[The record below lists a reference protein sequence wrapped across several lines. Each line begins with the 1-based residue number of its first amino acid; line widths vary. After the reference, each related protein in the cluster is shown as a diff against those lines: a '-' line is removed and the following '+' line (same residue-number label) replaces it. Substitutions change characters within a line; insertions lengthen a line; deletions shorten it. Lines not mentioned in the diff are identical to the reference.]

1 MPSVNGAV
9 KQTDNKFLNIFELD
23 AVQRDGTHVPYQVAS
38 RAKEVSDLKAIS
50 GENKADAVAIF
61 GVCDVDN
68 RAAVVLVRQ
77 YRYPVGGYIYELPA
91 GLIGDGEDVIE
102 AAKREMFE
110 ETGMEFVPAATATN
124 CRPLFS
130 SPGMT
135 DESAV
140 IIHGTCVGNP
150 TNINQENS
158 EDIQVVLADVD
169 ECARIL
175 NEENVDVRAGVM
187 MKLFISLHC

>member
-9 KQTDNKFLNIFELD
+9 KQTDNKFLNIFQLD
-23 AVQRDGTHVPYQVAS
+23 AVKRDGTHFPYQVAS
-38 RAKEVSDLKAIS
+38 RTKDISGLKAIS
-50 GENKADAVAIF
+50 GENKPDAVAIF
-61 GVCDVDN
+61 GMCEVGE

-91 GLIGDGEDVIE
+91 GLIGDGEDAVE

-124 CRPLFS
+124 CRPFFS

-135 DESAV
+135 DESVV
-140 IIHGTCVGNP
+140 IIHGTCVGDP
-150 TNINQENS
+150 TNINQESS
-158 EDIQVVLADVD
+158 EDIQVVLADFD